1 MYWPGF
7 LSYFQAEKGHRL
19 YTQKTSLIN
28 PGLCPI
34 DLGECMNKF
43 IVQLLAF
50 KMYVKQFHW
59 LAKGYENHI
68 LADKLEEDLDDYI
81 DEAAELYNVNN
92 DTPDSMYAKNIL
104 DGASNYLNS
113 ASVYRGEDMNLHI
126 DSMLKMAGQIIEDCS
141 VNPGAEGVVKQAY
154 SDYYSR
160 LSNLMVKKCYLLYI
174 QHRKK

>member
-1 MYWPGF
+1 
-7 LSYFQAEKGHRL
+7 
-19 YTQKTSLIN
+19 
-28 PGLCPI
+28 
-34 DLGECMNKF
+34 MNRM
-43 IVQLLAF
+43 IVLLLAF

-81 DEAAELYNVNN
+81 DEAAELYNVNSEFR
-92 DTPDSMYAKNIL
+92 DSLYAKNL
-104 DGASNYLNS
+104 LEFASNYLKNQIGAYTGS
-113 ASVYRGEDMNLHI
+113 DMNLHI

-141 VNPGAEGVVKQAY
+141 ANPGAEGVVKQAY

-174 QHRKK
+174 QQRKK